1 MEGSGAMTYKT
12 ICKADGSCV
21 DRIDSQAESIK
32 AYQDEINR
40 LRRIVDKKNKAID
53 RAVKQITNE
62 RKSRQKLFNEN
73 SDLKERIRKLE
84 RRQPVVLREDANWDS
99 RPREESW
106 EL

>member
-1 MEGSGAMTYKT
+1 MTYQTK
-12 ICKADGSCV
+12 CKADGSCV
-21 DRIDSQAESIK
+21 ERIDSQAESIK

-40 LRRIVDKKNKAID
+40 LRTIVEKKTEAMD
-53 RAVKQITNE
+53 RAVKQITNC
-62 RKSRQKLFNEN
+62 RKSRQRLFNEN
-73 SDLKERIRKLE
+73 SGLKERIRKLE

>member
-1 MEGSGAMTYKT
+1 MTYKT

-21 DRIDSQAESIK
+21 DRIDSQAATIK

-40 LRRIVDKKNKAID
+40 LRTIVEKKETALAKAVVRI
-53 RAVKQITNE
+53 T
-62 RKSRQKLFNEN
+62 
-73 SDLKERIRKLE
+73 KLE
-84 RRQPVVLREDANWDS
+84 GEKKHVTDTLNLTSRELAYYRADYVRRPHPVGREDANWDS